1 MKEAFVIF
9 ALPRSMTA
17 WTSCFLTCGDVSCQH
32 EIFRAGAPTSAIVDF
47 LMSQP
52 GRYVGAAD
60 PNAILHW
67 ENIVRLMPRA
77 RFVALYRNATQSIHA
92 LAKAVGVPVE
102 RLSTGYEFL
111 TQQMDRFVDTVK
123 PALFDFTALQTPEG
137 ASDLWDSVAPEAD
150 LPPAHLH
157 RMLGLKVEQLPSIM
171 KGVAR

>member
-32 EIFRAGAPTSAIVDF
+32 EIFRAGTNTSLIVDF

-67 ENIVRLMPRA
+67 ENIVRLMPKA
-77 RFVALYRNATQSIHA
+77 RFAAVYRNASQSIRA
-92 LAKAVGVPVE
+92 LARAVEIPVE
-102 RLSTGYEFL
+102 RLSAGYEFL
-111 TQQMDRFVDTVK
+111 TQQMDRFVDAVK
-123 PALFDFTALQTPEG
+123 PAMFDFTDLQTPEG
-137 ASDLWDSVAPEAD
+137 ASSLWGAVAPEAD
-150 LPPAHLH
+150 LPPAHLN
-157 RMLGLKVEQLPSIM
+157 RMLGLKVEQLPAMM